1 MEFFIFDSC
10 TNTMKNLFQIL
21 GIVCMVLLFSCSQK
35 KQTKISEE
43 TMIQEANPYQILTM
57 SNSKGIEMTV
67 TNLGARVMTFLV
79 PDKNGKKLDIVLGF
93 DTPKEYLTSPEPFF
107 GTAVG
112 RYGNRIAKGKFELD
126 GQTYSLALN
135 NGPNSL
141 HGGPGGFHNVIWF
154 VEEADNS
161 HIVFTHFS
169 EDGEEG
175 FPGNLNVK
183 MTYYLTEDNEFK
195 ITYEAETDKATPI
208 NLTHHSFFNLNGAGN
223 GDILGHELQLI
234 ANEYTPVDSTL
245 IPLGSNEAVAGT
257 PFDFTKAKTIGRDIN
272 QENQQIKF
280 GGGFD
285 HNWVLDKKEEG
296 RLELAATAFCPESGI
311 EMEVF
316 TTEPGIQFYAGN
328 FLDGKA
334 KGKNGVAYEYRSAF
348 CLETQH
354 FPDSPNQPNF
364 PSTILRPGEKYEQTC
379 IYKFGIK

>member
-1 MEFFIFDSC
+1 
-10 TNTMKNLFQIL
+10 MKNLFQIL
-21 GIVCMVLLFSCSQK
+21 SLCFIILLHSCAQK
-35 KQTKISEE
+35 KQTEIPEE
-43 TMIQEANPYQILTM
+43 TMTQEANPYQILTM
-57 SNSKGIEMTV
+57 SNSKGMEMTV
-67 TNLGARVMTFLV
+67 TNLGARVMTLLV
-79 PDKNGKKLDIVLGF
+79 PDKNGEKLDIVLGF

-141 HGGPGGFHNVIWF
+141 HGGPGGFHNVIWV

-161 HIVFTHFS
+161 HIVFSHFS

-175 FPGNLNVK
+175 FPGNLKVK

-208 NLTHHSFFNLNGAGN
+208 NLTHHSFFNLDGAGS
-223 GDILGHELQLI
+223 GDVLDQELQLM
-234 ANEYTPVDSTL
+234 ASKYTPVDSTL
-245 IPLGSNEAVAGT
+245 IPLGTNEPVGGT
-257 PFDFTKAKTIGRDIN
+257 PFDFTKSKPIGQDIN
-272 QENQQIKF
+272 RDNEQLKF

-285 HNWVLDKKEEG
+285 HNWVLDKKEQG
-296 RLELAATAFCPESGI
+296 ALELAATAYSPESGI
-311 EMEVF
+311 EMEVY

-328 FLDGKA
+328 FLDGTA
-334 KGKNGVAYEYRSAF
+334 IGKGGVAYEYRSAF

-379 IYKFGIK
+379 IYKFDIK